1 MPLVRIELNW
11 KGKSSEYKKT
21 LLNCVHCG
29 LIESFAIEDL
39 DRFQRTSFWAK
50 SGGQFLEKFLRETE
64 FIDFNDSLIKEKV
77 NKLRNKSFQ
86 KNNNSDTC
94 DLTEY
99 IKRAYLFVRDE
110 ISHTWDEKKAV
121 VSKKASDV
129 LRNKTGICW
138 TK

>member
-1 MPLVRIELNW
+1 M
-11 KGKSSEYKKT
+11 
-21 LLNCVHCG
+21 
-29 LIESFAIEDL
+29 
-39 DRFQRTSFWAK
+39 
-50 SGGQFLEKFLRETE
+50 EKFLRETE

-77 NKLRNKSFQ
+77 NELRNKSFQ
-86 KNNNSDTC
+86 KDNNSDTC
-94 DLTEY
+94 DLAEY